1 MAEQLRETI
10 RRISRKHLE
19 ENNGLLLGQCL
30 TAVGWVGNTVP
41 EMKED
46 EGLIELSMDD
56 TFAGYAM
63 SGIAAGDKVRPIYV
77 VRYQGF
83 QWFNAVGIANYAAK
97 SKEMWGMPCPVFV
110 RSIAMEGGGRKGR
123 DERAIGPVASGSH
136 HGIFYRVPGIPICA
150 PSTPGEYE
158 SIWGHFMNHDD
169 PLYVSEHRRVW
180 DVDYEMQDV
189 IEENADMTLFPISAT
204 RLNVRE
210 AIGRLEKEAG
220 IKCNVID
227 LLWLKPLDLNKK
239 DEKIE
244 YSLNNSKH
252 GGLVLDGDFINGVA
266 KNIAYDLMHKYD
278 KKVYALGLEEKASGF
293 SPWNNNLAPT
303 PDRIYSYVRW
313 LVTKNK
319 DKPSKN

>member
-63 SGIAAGDKVRPIYV
+63 S
-77 VRYQGF
+77 
-83 QWFNAVGIANYAAK
+83 GIANYAAK

-220 IKCNVID
+220 IKCNVIN

-252 GGLVLDGDFINGVA
+252 GGLGLDGGFINGAA

-278 KKVYALGLEEKASGF
+278 KKVYALGLEERASGF
-293 SPWNNNLAPT
+293 APWNNNLAPT